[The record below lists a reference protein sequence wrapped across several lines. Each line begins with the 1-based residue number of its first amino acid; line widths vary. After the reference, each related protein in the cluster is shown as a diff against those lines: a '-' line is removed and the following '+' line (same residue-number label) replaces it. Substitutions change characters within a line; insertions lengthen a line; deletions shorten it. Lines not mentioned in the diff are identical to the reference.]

1 MTTQDDAALPT
12 TPSDLHSSR
21 PPRPKKPKA
30 GNPIS
35 VAVQRW
41 TALPQVAQRLQAVAV
56 SPTALVDSAPK
67 RWVVYEP
74 MALLPSG
81 SFASDDWRVVLDERL
96 PDCNNDDGKSA
107 GNGSDGWLL
116 SALWRGILDGLSSKS
131 PQPLT
136 HLAVN
141 DGIPLNLPGGADGG
155 RDDASA
161 PGGEM
166 CVVGD
171 GASPRENILRSPSGL
186 RILYGDFGPGEALLA
201 RSPQPPR
208 GDRGDNDDKVEAAI
222 SDRDFD
228 LALWV
233 STKQNGIYQTWA
245 PRWTMFSRG
254 NVKEKAR
261 LLAFHDN
268 DQSSSMAP
276 GTTTANTTPRPLPQ
290 RGSTAAPPW
299 AVDLY
304 AGIGYFVFSYA
315 KLGMRV
321 LCWEVNPW
329 SVEGLRRGARR
340 NGWKVKVVR
349 GRRDLARPTP
359 DLIDDDDRIVV
370 FLESNVEAARRL
382 RELRSSSPDDG
393 VGFSKNV
400 LHVNCGFL
408 PTSQPSW
415 EGAVDIV
422 RSTEGS
428 WLHLHEN
435 VADHDISERGKEIE
449 TLITSHIDQAR
460 ASDGDDLPRRVA
472 LEHTELVKTFAPGVW
487 HCVFDVYV
495 GI

>member
-1 MTTQDDAALPT
+1 MNNTPGQVSASP
-12 TPSDLHSSR
+12 TPSDPRSPR

-35 VAVQRW
+35 VAVQKW
-41 TALPQVAQRLQAVAV
+41 TTLPRVAQRLQAVAV
-56 SPTALVDSAPK
+56 SSTALVDAAPK
-67 RWVVYEP
+67 RWVIYEP

-81 SFASDDWRVVLDERL
+81 SFASEDWRKVLDG
-96 PDCNNDDGKSA
+96 PPPGDGDDDEGADTS
-107 GNGSDGWLL
+107 SDGGWLL
-116 SALWRGILDGLSSKS
+116 SALWRGILDGLSAKS

-141 DGIPLNLPGGADGG
+141 DGIPLNLPGGAA
-155 RDDASA
+155 DDAPAPRGQVSA
-161 PGGEM
+161 AGS
-166 CVVGD
+166 D
-171 GASPRENILRSPSGL
+171 LSPRENILRSPSGL
-186 RILYGDFGPGEALLA
+186 RMLYGDFGPGEATKG
-201 RSPQPPR
+201 
-208 GDRGDNDDKVEAAI
+208 GDDGDAAEEPVA
-222 SDRDFD
+222 DQDFD

-261 LLAFHDN
+261 LLAFHEDRG
-268 DQSSSMAP
+268 SSSVP
-276 GTTTANTTPRPLPQ
+276 GTTTTTNTPHPVPPQ
-290 RGSTAAPPW
+290 ASTAASPPW

-340 NGWKVKVVR
+340 NGWKAKVVR
-349 GRRDLARPTP
+349 GSRDLGRPTP
-359 DLIDDDDRIVV
+359 DLIDDDDHIVV
-370 FLESNVEAARRL
+370 FLESNVEASRRL
-382 RELRSSSPDDG
+382 RELRSAASPDAA
-393 VGFSKNV
+393 GFLNV
-400 LHVNCGFL
+400 VHVNCGFL

-415 EGAVDIV
+415 GLAVDIV
-422 RSTEGS
+422 RGTKGS

-435 VADHDISERGKEIE
+435 VADDDILERGKEIE
-449 TLITSHIDQAR
+449 TVIGSHVDHAK
-460 ASDGDDLPRRVA
+460 ASGDDDPPRRVA
-472 LEHTELVKTFAPGVW
+472 LQHTELVKTFAPGVW

>member
-96 PDCNNDDGKSA
+96 ADC
-107 GNGSDGWLL
+107 
-116 SALWRGILDGLSSKS
+116 
-131 PQPLT
+131 
-136 HLAVN
+136 
-141 DGIPLNLPGGADGG
+141 ADGG
-155 RDDASA
+155 GDDASA

-208 GDRGDNDDKVEAAI
+208 RDCGDNDDKVEEAI

-268 DQSSSMAP
+268 DQSSSM
-276 GTTTANTTPRPLPQ
+276 

-340 NGWKVKVVR
+340 NGWKIKVVR

-408 PTSQPSW
+408 PASQPSW

-472 LEHTELVKTFAPGVW
+472 LEHTELRNAIKRHKGYLSPTREYLEN
-487 HCVFDVYV
+487 YV
-495 GI
+495 TNISDRLPELADLRLANPLQTQMPHKCIQVAL